1 MHHHTIRVRRRH
13 TKSRNG
19 CDNCKRRKVKC
30 DEARPACFNCKR
42 HGVSC
47 SLADAAPQ
55 VTPSTEARAASSDFL
70 QPTAYHE
77 GPSPTDHLPSR
88 EPKLIDQLA
97 PLPPDELWLR
107 GFELMHHYC
116 TVTADTLSLRQD
128 MAYVW
133 RVAVP
138 REGYKHSFVVHG
150 ILAIAAAHKAYLV
163 PSRREFHLKLCDY
176 HSTVGSEGFRHE
188 LQKITQDNWTAL
200 FSFASVLVLYSF
212 SLPVRS
218 TEGKLSNPIDNLLE
232 LVSLVRGI
240 KTTMAPLVPRLYH
253 SEFAPMG
260 YGIWPAESDG
270 SPNGY
275 PTLDNTF
282 LPSDLWDVA
291 RQLRAFQETEVPL
304 DSLVHYRK
312 AVNDLEY
319 SARLVASAGAHAES
333 GAVIAWLYSLDEEIL
348 VDIGAHGGLPCN
360 PVFLFT

>member
-1 MHHHTIRVRRRH
+1 
-13 TKSRNG
+13 
-19 CDNCKRRKVKC
+19 
-30 DEARPACFNCKR
+30 
-42 HGVSC
+42 
-47 SLADAAPQ
+47 
-55 VTPSTEARAASSDFL
+55 
-70 QPTAYHE
+70 
-77 GPSPTDHLPSR
+77 
-88 EPKLIDQLA
+88 
-97 PLPPDELWLR
+97 
-107 GFELMHHYC
+107 MHHYC

-163 PSRREFHLKLCDY
+163 PS
-176 HSTVGSEGFRHE
+176 FRHE

-348 VDIGAHGGLPCN
+348 VDIGARKLCALLLLAHFC
-360 PVFLFT
+360 VFLAGIKKNFWYARGWAEPIFGEVECALKGHTRFASLLQWPRRHLDTL